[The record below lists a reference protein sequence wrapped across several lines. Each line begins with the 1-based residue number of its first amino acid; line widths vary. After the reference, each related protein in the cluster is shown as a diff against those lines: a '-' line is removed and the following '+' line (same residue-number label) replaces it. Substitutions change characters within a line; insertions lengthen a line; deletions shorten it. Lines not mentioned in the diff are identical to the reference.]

1 MKFRY
6 LVIGAAAL
14 AAGVA
19 WGQADVVADAAAGDA
34 EVPALLQQIVT
45 MWLPWAVVAASALT
59 AVFPSTNKVMRMIDM
74 LAFAWGKAR
83 NDPNA
88 QKWGK

>member
-6 LVIGAAAL
+6 LLIGAMAL
-14 AAGVA
+14 AAGA
-19 WGQADVVADAAAGDA
+19 AFGQVDVVAEVITDEVSVA
-34 EVPALLQQIVT
+34 EKLIT

-59 AVFPSTNKVMRMIDM
+59 AAFPSTNKVMRLIDVF
-74 LAFAWGKAR
+74 AFAWGKAR
-83 NDPNA
+83 NDPKA

>member
-6 LVIGAAAL
+6 LLIGAAAL

-19 WGQADVVADAAAGDA
+19 LGQVDVVEVVEVVEPSVA
-34 EVPALLQQIVT
+34 ENLVK

-59 AVFPSTNKVMRMIDM
+59 AIFPSTNKVMLFIDF
-74 LAFAWGKAR
+74 FAMTWGKAR